1 MSRDE
6 TVVPLAEIERRILTV
21 RGQKVMLDSDL
32 AHLYGVPTKR
42 LNEQVRRNLGR
53 FPPDF
58 MFQLTAEEASALR
71 SQIATSKPGRGGR
84 RYPPYAFTEY
94 GAIMLANVLNTP
106 RAAEVSVYVV
116 RAFVRLRQ
124 LAGTNAAM
132 AEKLAELDRRV
143 MGHDEAIRSLVR
155 TIRQLMAPSA
165 PPSKRIGFRVEE
177 AGPAYR
183 TRRLRRA
190 PSPHAPPTS
199 LSPGGRGSG

>member
-21 RGQKVMLDSDL
+21 RGQKVMLDSAL

-58 MFQLTAEEASALR
+58 MFQLIAEEVNVLR

-84 RYPPYAFTEY
+84 RYLPYAFTEH
-94 GAIMLANVLNTP
+94 GAIMLASVLNTP
-106 RAAEVSVYVV
+106 IAVQASVQVV
-116 RAFVRLRQ
+116 RAFVRLREM
-124 LAGTNAAM
+124 LATNKDLARKLHEL
-132 AEKLAELDRRV
+132 EKKYDAQFKVVFD
-143 MGHDEAIRSLVR
+143 A
-155 TIRQLMAPSA
+155 IRQLMAPSQ
-165 PPSKRIGFRVEE
+165 PRPKRIGFRVEE
-177 AGPAYR
+177 ARLAYR

-190 PSPHAPPTS
+190 PS
-199 LSPGGRGSG
+199 R